1 MSKQTPNCACCKAR
15 PISVFAGCDDD
26 LLRQQNEAKRCVE
39 FNEGDVIFSERDE
52 ADGVYCI
59 CSGKVALTITS
70 DDGCDSIS
78 VYEVGE
84 GDMFG
89 IESVVNEQ
97 QRFRTARALT
107 DVAACFIP
115 KDFFLDVISRDS
127 NISADVMRRIIQSIR
142 SMGLLIPNAEKLF
155 LE

>member
-1 MSKQTPNCACCKAR
+1 MPNCACCKAR
-15 PISVFAGCDDD
+15 PVSVFAGCDDE

-39 FNEGDVIFSERDE
+39 FNAGDIIYSERDE

-59 CSGKVALTITS
+59 CSGRVALTISS
-70 DDGCDSIS
+70 DNGSDSIA

-89 IESVVNEQ
+89 IESVVNERL
-97 QRFRTARALT
+97 RFRSAHALSE
-107 DVAACFIP
+107 VAACFIP
-115 KDFFLDVISRDS
+115 KDFFLDVISRDPH
-127 NISADVMRRIIQSIR
+127 ISADVMRRIIQSIR
-142 SMGLLIPNAEKLF
+142 SMGLLIPNAENLF